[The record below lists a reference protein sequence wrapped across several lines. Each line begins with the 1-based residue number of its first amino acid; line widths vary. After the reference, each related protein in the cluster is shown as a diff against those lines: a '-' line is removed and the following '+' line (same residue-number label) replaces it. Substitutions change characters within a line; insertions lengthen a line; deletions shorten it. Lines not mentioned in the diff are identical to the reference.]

1 MHSYRRLAAL
11 AASVLTAAIMLGAA
25 TPASASVQGNTAVI
39 TQNSAPTTSASAS
52 YCYYYFI
59 TFLWRRARQRARNSS
74 KTGSQLGTTVTR
86 STAPG
91 TRCGSFGILLTK
103 VAAPPV
109 QKHQP

>member
-52 YCYYYFI
+52 YWYYYFTYFSLEACQAKGAELVQNGI
-59 TFLWRRARQRARNSS
+59 ATGYYCNEIYRSGYTLW
-74 KTGSQLGTTVTR
+74 QLWYTVD
-86 STAPG
+86 
-91 TRCGSFGILLTK
+91 
-103 VAAPPV
+103 
-109 QKHQP
+109 